1 MAEAGRKKLFG
12 TDGIR
17 GIAGEFPLDSATVE
31 SIGRALASHLRRD
44 SGGAPRLVI
53 GRDTRQS
60 GPCIEQA
67 LARGAASAGAQVES
81 AGVIT
86 TPGVAFISRALEYDA
101 GVVISA
107 SHNPFQDNGI
117 KVFSP
122 SGSKLGD
129 ETERGIEAEVL
140 SPDPRPASRTESP
153 APLEFPN
160 RESEFRER
168 YISYLVDDIGRGLD
182 LSGIRLAVDCANGAA
197 SSIAPGV
204 FGRLG
209 ATLDVLFAS
218 PDGTNINEGCGSLHL
233 ALLQQYVVANSMDL
247 GIAFDGDADRALF
260 VDASGNIVDG
270 DATLLFLADH
280 LKSRG
285 LLAGDIVVAT
295 VMSNVGLEIALRER
309 GLELVRANVG
319 DRYVL
324 EQLLEKGAKLGG
336 EQSGHIIFPDISLAG
351 DGIITALELLRSV
364 RETGLSFSEL
374 SGRMRKYPQVLLN
387 VRVRSKP
394 ELESLPEVK
403 AEMERVAGE
412 LQGRG
417 RLLVRYSGTENL
429 ARVMI
434 EGEEQAEIEEQAN
447 RIAAVIERAIGN

>member
-1 MAEAGRKKLFG
+1 
-12 TDGIR
+12 
-17 GIAGEFPLDSATVE
+17 
-31 SIGRALASHLRRD
+31 
-44 SGGAPRLVI
+44 
-53 GRDTRQS
+53 
-60 GPCIEQA
+60 
-67 LARGAASAGAQVES
+67 
-81 AGVIT
+81 VIT

-140 SPDPRPASRTESP
+140 SPVPRPASRTQSP

-280 LKSRG
+280 LKSRE

-309 GLELVRANVG
+309 GIELVRANVG

>member
-1 MAEAGRKKLFG
+1 
-12 TDGIR
+12 
-17 GIAGEFPLDSATVE
+17 
-31 SIGRALASHLRRD
+31 
-44 SGGAPRLVI
+44 
-53 GRDTRQS
+53 
-60 GPCIEQA
+60 
-67 LARGAASAGAQVES
+67 
-81 AGVIT
+81 
-86 TPGVAFISRALEYDA
+86 
-101 GVVISA
+101 
-107 SHNPFQDNGI
+107 
-117 KVFSP
+117 
-122 SGSKLGD
+122 
-129 ETERGIEAEVL
+129 
-140 SPDPRPASRTESP
+140 
-153 APLEFPN
+153 
-160 RESEFRER
+160 
-168 YISYLVDDIGRGLD
+168 
-182 LSGIRLAVDCANGAA
+182 
-197 SSIAPGV
+197 
-204 FGRLG
+204 
-209 ATLDVLFAS
+209 
-218 PDGTNINEGCGSLHL
+218 
-233 ALLQQYVVANSMDL
+233 
-247 GIAFDGDADRALF
+247 
-260 VDASGNIVDG
+260 
-270 DATLLFLADH
+270 
-280 LKSRG
+280 
-285 LLAGDIVVAT
+285 
-295 VMSNVGLEIALRER
+295 
-309 GLELVRANVG
+309 VRANVG

>member
-1 MAEAGRKKLFG
+1 
-12 TDGIR
+12 
-17 GIAGEFPLDSATVE
+17 
-31 SIGRALASHLRRD
+31 
-44 SGGAPRLVI
+44 
-53 GRDTRQS
+53 
-60 GPCIEQA
+60 
-67 LARGAASAGAQVES
+67 
-81 AGVIT
+81 
-86 TPGVAFISRALEYDA
+86 
-101 GVVISA
+101 
-107 SHNPFQDNGI
+107 
-117 KVFSP
+117 
-122 SGSKLGD
+122 
-129 ETERGIEAEVL
+129 
-140 SPDPRPASRTESP
+140 
-153 APLEFPN
+153 
-160 RESEFRER
+160 
-168 YISYLVDDIGRGLD
+168 
-182 LSGIRLAVDCANGAA
+182 
-197 SSIAPGV
+197 
-204 FGRLG
+204 
-209 ATLDVLFAS
+209 
-218 PDGTNINEGCGSLHL
+218 
-233 ALLQQYVVANSMDL
+233 MDL

-309 GLELVRANVG
+309 GIELVRANVG